1 MWRLNNTRGRER
13 ERRKEA
19 LMLKMSV
26 KSNTTTPHYSNLSKF
41 FFLANK
47 QQEDL
52 ITNNYSKK
60 VQLKYKNINQSIYQL
75 SGGNQQKVVFSRALA
90 SNPKLLLLDEP
101 TRGVDVGAKLD
112 IYNLIIH
119 LTKNGCGII
128 LNSSDLSEIMG
139 MCDRILILKDHEQY
153 KILENFKITSHDVLE
168 NFYESDKQ

>member
-1 MWRLNNTRGRER
+1 MNE
-13 ERRKEA
+13 
-19 LMLKMSV
+19 V
-26 KSNTTTPHYSNLSKF
+26 

-47 QQEDL
+47 KEENL

-60 VQLKYKNINQSIYQL
+60 VQLKYENISQSIYQL

-112 IYNLIIH
+112 IYKLIIQ
-119 LTKNGCGII
+119 LTKNGCGIV

-139 MCDRILILKDHEQY
+139 MCDKILILKDHEQY
-153 KILENFKITSHDVLE
+153 KILENFKINSQDVLA
-168 NFYESDKQ
+168 NFYESKKQWKC